1 HLQPHYYQGL
11 AVRTHPQTALR
22 EARLSPPTPELPSS
36 RTGLLP
42 SSPLRTVHES
52 FLSHSSSPSN
62 ASFGETRFR
71 GISRRCK
78 VCTLPHRLSFVACTI
93 RTWSRRTLRWM
104 VGLSSGIP
112 FFRFA

>member
-1 HLQPHYYQGL
+1 MVQIGPGQK
-11 AVRTHPQTALR
+11 VRTDHFQTVASRSVASQHQSCRFDRPLNDRELALVQF
-22 EARLSPPTPELPSS
+22 EPSS

-71 GISRRCK
+71 DRK
-78 VCTLPHRLSFVACTI
+78 TLAVNPVMA
-93 RTWSRRTLRWM
+93 LRM
-104 VGLSSGIP
+104 K
-112 FFRFA
+112 

>member
-1 HLQPHYYQGL
+1 MGFFQDPPSSWAIAASNDEPS
-11 AVRTHPQTALR
+11 AVRV
-22 EARLSPPTPELPSS
+22 ESPSS

-71 GISRRCK
+71 DRGEPGHGTPDEVDRGS
-78 VCTLPHRLSFVACTI
+78 P
-93 RTWSRRTLRWM
+93 
-104 VGLSSGIP
+104 
-112 FFRFA
+112 RFANHPSYGQRSGAGASPCSE

>member
-1 HLQPHYYQGL
+1 MPLPVKPAKRRYQSREGGDL
-11 AVRTHPQTALR
+11 WEVGTHFTLMMIAGV
-22 EARLSPPTPELPSS
+22 SPSS

-71 GISRRCK
+71 DRN
-78 VCTLPHRLSFVACTI
+78 TLVVNHVMA
-93 RTWSRRTLRWM
+93 LRM
-104 VGLSSGIP
+104 K
-112 FFRFA
+112 